1 MSFAQVF
8 FEECDAALG
17 FLVNER
23 GWREV
28 QREHTSVSAEVVYL
42 KQEIALEVVL
52 DWRDFDIS
60 AYVSLW
66 ERARAEGV
74 WQVDETGRVVRV
86 LLVAVAEES
95 WFRSEDVKAL
105 RQSAKLVRQA
115 MRTRDLDLCR
125 LWFRSELSV
134 LGKVLG
140 GHEEEILAS
149 AQRYFASQLVRP
161 PYTVAE
167 VSASLY
173 TVPRNRPDN
182 ETLRRRFS
190 LPRGVAPPEFPSL
203 PLQGLIIGS
212 FRPKT
217 QTAGMEKVREISESE
232 MLWLELY
239 LPSPLQRGGTARGW
253 LAPLVAPQSGLVLEW
268 WYAGGII
275 GEVLVKEPLEVL
287 ASQFRAHLLD
297 APRRDLR
304 AEFWEWARSVQRRK
318 HQQ

>member
-17 FLVNER
+17 FLINER

-28 QREHTSVSAEVVYL
+28 QRESTSVSAKVVYL

-66 ERARAEGV
+66 DRARVAGV
-74 WQVDETGRVVRV
+74 WQVDETERVVRE
-86 LLVAVAEES
+86 LLQSVVGRSRFLSEEVQS
-95 WFRSEDVKAL
+95 L
-105 RQSAKLVRQA
+105 RLPSKLMKRA
-115 MRTRDLDLCR
+115 IETRDLDLCR
-125 LWFRSELSV
+125 QWFRSELSV

-140 GHEEEILAS
+140 NHEEEVLTS
-149 AQRYFASQLVRP
+149 AQRYFASQLSRP

-167 VSASLY
+167 VSVRLY
-173 TVPRNRPDN
+173 TAPRNRPDDK
-182 ETLRRRFS
+182 TLRRRFS
-190 LPRGVAPPEFPSL
+190 LPRGVSPPEFPTL
-203 PLQGLIIGS
+203 PLEGLVIGT
-212 FRPKT
+212 FRPAT
-217 QTAGMEKVREISESE
+217 QTTGTGKAIGVQEPE

-239 LPSPLQRGGTARGW
+239 LPSPLQQGGTARGW
-253 LAPLVAPQSGLVLEW
+253 LAPLIAPQSGLVLEW

-287 ASQFRAHLLD
+287 VSQFRAHLLD